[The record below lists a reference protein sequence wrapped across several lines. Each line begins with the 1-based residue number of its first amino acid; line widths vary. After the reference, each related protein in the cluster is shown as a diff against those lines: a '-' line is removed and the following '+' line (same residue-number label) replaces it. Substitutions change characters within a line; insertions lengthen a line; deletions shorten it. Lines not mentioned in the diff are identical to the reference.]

1 MPNPSRSEPSWDTS
15 SLGDPADVSA
25 LERVALADH
34 LAHCGTLRGPLQAL
48 QTASD
53 EMQGLL
59 AGRFVTAVVF
69 VTLLVGASWLAL

>member
-1 MPNPSRSEPSWDTS
+1 MKTSPYSEPNWDTS

-34 LAHCGTLRGPLQAL
+34 LNQCGTLRGRWRGI

-53 EMQGLL
+53 DLQGVL
-59 AGRFVTAVVF
+59 AGRFVTAVVV
-69 VTLLVGASWLAL
+69 VTVLAGASWLAL

>member
-1 MPNPSRSEPSWDTS
+1 MPSTSHSEPSWDTS

-34 LAHCGTLRGPLQAL
+34 LAQCGTLRGPLQAL
-48 QTASD
+48 QTVSD
-53 EMQGLL
+53 EVQAVL

-69 VTLLVGASWLAL
+69 VALLVGASWLAL

>member
-1 MPNPSRSEPSWDTS
+1 MKNSFCSEPNWDTS

-34 LAHCGTLRGPLQAL
+34 LNQCGSERGRWRGL

-53 EMQGLL
+53 QLHGMV
-59 AGRFVTAVVF
+59 AGRFITAIVV
-69 VTLLVGASWLAL
+69 VTLLVGASLLAL

>member
-1 MPNPSRSEPSWDTS
+1 MPHSSHSGPNWDTS

-34 LAHCGTLRGPLQAL
+34 LAHCGTLRGPWQGL

-53 EMQGLL
+53 EVQGLL
-59 AGRFVTAVVF
+59 AGRFVTAIVF
-69 VTLLVGASWLAL
+69 VTLVVGASWLAL

>member
-1 MPNPSRSEPSWDTS
+1 MKTSLCSEPNWDTS

-34 LAHCGTLRGPLQAL
+34 LNQCGTLRGRWRGV

-53 EMQGLL
+53 ELQGVL
-59 AGRFVTAVVF
+59 AGRFVTAVVV
-69 VTLLVGASWLAL
+69 VTLLVGASVLAL